1 MRSVIGGKTWEGR
14 YAFGTEEQRTS
25 GNKKYVIDRQL

>member
-1 MRSVIGGKTWEGR
+1 MRSVIEGKTWEGR
-14 YAFGTEEQRTS
+14 CGFGTGEQRTS